1 MNAASETNR
10 NGPVVALGAMV
21 LLVVAALV
29 LGGGRSRDAGGVPES
44 ALAAIESGAD
54 HVDAEDLADRIMAGA
69 PGLALVDV
77 RPAAEFAQ
85 WHLPHAVHMTVP
97 ELLGAPGDALFARNP
112 ELVVLYSNG
121 PAHPAQAWIELQRR
135 GRTNVLVLDGGL
147 DEFRARVLT
156 PPSLRGATDEA
167 TAKAGAQLFAL
178 RRAFFLRA
186 GQPAP
191 TTVKPWATDPAE
203 LTAPTIVSTRWLA
216 DRLGRVAVVD
226 VRENKADHE
235 RMHIR
240 GAVHLPVKGMRDKF
254 GDKELFLQPADKLA
268 ARFGALGIGN
278 DTPVVLY
285 AEDKMQDATQVA
297 LAFLRAGHRRLA
309 ILEGGLLRWAAE
321 QLPMDNAVAAV
332 TPAQYVPIADAD
344 DFTITVDQL
353 AQRVQARDVEV
364 LDVRPTDFFVGEKS
378 TEARPGH
385 IPGARNRL
393 FSRDLVRT
401 ESGHWWLA
409 ADELRKQYDALGF
422 APDDSIVVHCRT
434 GHTASTT
441 WFLLRYMLGYKDVKW
456 FNGSWTE
463 WAERKDLPAETGP
476 GANQ

>member
-1 MNAASETNR
+1 MNAVSEDR
-10 NGPVVALGAMV
+10 KGPVVALGAMV
-21 LLVVAALV
+21 FLVVAALV
-29 LGGGRSRDAGGVPES
+29 LGGGGSREAGGVPDA
-44 ALAAIESGAD
+44 ALAAIETGAD
-54 HVDAEDLADRIMAGA
+54 HIDAEDLADRIMSGA
-69 PGLALVDV
+69 SGLALVDV
-77 RPAAEFAQ
+77 RPAAEYAQ
-85 WHLPHAVHMTVP
+85 WHLPQAVHMTVP

-156 PPSLRGATDEA
+156 PPSLRGAADEA

-191 TTVKPWATDPAE
+191 ATVKPWATDPAE
-203 LTAPTIVSTRWLA
+203 LTAPTVVSTRWLA
-216 DRLGRVAVVD
+216 ERLGKVTVVD

-235 RMHIR
+235 RMHVR

-254 GDKELFLQPADKLA
+254 GEKELFLQPADKLA

-309 ILEGGLLRWAAE
+309 ILEGGLLRWAAD
-321 QLPMDNAVAAV
+321 QLPMDGAAVAV
-332 TPAQYVPIADAD
+332 TPAQYAPIADAD

-353 AQRVQARDVEV
+353 AQRVQARDVEI
-364 LDVRPTDFFVGEKS
+364 LDVRPTDFFVGDKS

-393 FSRDLVRT
+393 FSKDLVRT

-422 APDDSIVVHCRT
+422 APDDSIVVNCRT

-441 WFLLRYMLGYKDVKW
+441 YFLLRHMLGYKDVKW

-463 WAERKDLPAETGP
+463 WAERKDLPAETGT
-476 GANQ
+476 GAKT

>member
-1 MNAASETNR
+1 
-10 NGPVVALGAMV
+10 
-21 LLVVAALV
+21 
-29 LGGGRSRDAGGVPES
+29 
-44 ALAAIESGAD
+44 
-54 HVDAEDLADRIMAGA
+54 
-69 PGLALVDV
+69 
-77 RPAAEFAQ
+77 
-85 WHLPHAVHMTVP
+85 
-97 ELLGAPGDALFARNP
+97 
-112 ELVVLYSNG
+112 
-121 PAHPAQAWIELQRR
+121 
-135 GRTNVLVLDGGL
+135 
-147 DEFRARVLT
+147 
-156 PPSLRGATDEA
+156 
-167 TAKAGAQLFAL
+167 
-178 RRAFFLRA
+178 
-186 GQPAP
+186 
-191 TTVKPWATDPAE
+191 
-203 LTAPTIVSTRWLA
+203 
-216 DRLGRVAVVD
+216 
-226 VRENKADHE
+226 
-235 RMHIR
+235 
-240 GAVHLPVKGMRDKF
+240 MRDKF
-254 GDKELFLQPADKLA
+254 VEKELFLQSADKLA

-309 ILEGGLLRWAAE
+309 ILEGGLLRWAAD
-321 QLPMDNAVAAV
+321 QLPMDNAVVAV

-353 AQRVQARDVEV
+353 AQRVQAKDVEI
-364 LDVRPTDFFVGEKS
+364 LDVRPTDFFVGDKS

-393 FSRDLVRT
+393 FSKDLVRT

-409 ADELRKQYDALGF
+409 DDELRKKYEALGF

-441 WFLLRYMLGYKDVKW
+441 YFVLRHMLGYKDVKW

>member
-1 MNAASETNR
+1 MNAVPENR

-21 LLVVAALV
+21 FLVVTALV
-29 LGGGRSRDAGGVPES
+29 LGGGGAREGGNVPDA
-44 ALAAIESGAD
+44 ALQAVETGSD
-54 HVDAEDLADRIMAGA
+54 HIDAEALADRIMAVD
-69 PGLALVDV
+69 PGLVLVDV
-77 RPAAEFAQ
+77 RPAPEFAE
-85 WHLPHAVHMTVP
+85 WHLPRAVNLTVP
-97 ELLGAPGDALFARNP
+97 DLLGAPGDALFARNP

-147 DEFRARVLT
+147 DEFRARILT
-156 PPSLRGATDEA
+156 PPSLRGETEE
-167 TAKAGAQLFAL
+167 AKAKAESQLFAL
-178 RRAFFLRA
+178 RRAFFLRS
-186 GQPAP
+186 GQSAP
-191 TTVKPWATDPAE
+191 STVKPWATDPAE
-203 LTAPTIVSTRWLA
+203 LTAPTVVSTRWLA
-216 DRLGRVAVVD
+216 EHLGKVAVVD
-226 VRENKADHE
+226 VRENKADYE
-235 RMHIR
+235 RMHVP

-254 GDKELFLQPADKLA
+254 GEKELFLQSADKLA

-309 ILEGGLLRWAAE
+309 ILEGGLLRWAAD
-321 QLPMDNAVAAV
+321 QLPMDNAVVAV

-353 AQRVQARDVEV
+353 AQRVQAKDVEI
-364 LDVRPTDFFVGEKS
+364 LDVRPTDFFVGDKS

-393 FSRDLVRT
+393 FSKDLVRT

-409 ADELRKQYDALGF
+409 DDELRKKYEALGF
-422 APDDSIVVHCRT
+422 APDDSIVVSCRT

-441 WFLLRYMLGYKDVKW
+441 YFVLRHMLGYKDVKW